1 VWRHSHI
8 KAAADYDQ
16 TEALR
21 QQIEAAHRAHLQSQF
36 SVQDGRTS
44 ATFEV
49 NPQKRRLPTDFDSN
63 SASNEASR
71 SQFVTD
77 DRPLNGI
84 SGSQH
89 AYQPVIDSVSH
100 SAQPTD
106 DADWLLEGTMR
117 NAYVEHNPNAMFP
130 DASSTVPNATLTQQ
144 RVMDGILAPAFLG
157 SDVDTERAPFQPD
170 ASIPWSEYLR
180 SPTDT
185 AEHPKS
191 SAKEPHTS
199 QATCN
204 SLSLST
210 LGRRRSK
217 PQESLSC
224 TPSQCSPRI
233 SMDAQGI
240 TMSSNG
246 RPPSQETIQ
255 HAQPQRKCTSSSSAT
270 TTQGEARSSSR
281 QTAKKKRSLSPEQG
295 SEDDLADLGAPKEQ

>member
-1 VWRHSHI
+1 MWRHSHI
-8 KAAADYDQ
+8 KTAADYDQ

-21 QQIEAAHRAHLQSQF
+21 RQIEAAHRAHLQSQF
-36 SVQDGRTS
+36 SVQDGHTS

-49 NPQKRRLPTDFDSN
+49 NPQKRKLPTNFDSN

-71 SQFVTD
+71 SQVVTD
-77 DRPLNGI
+77 DMALNGTLD
-84 SGSQH
+84 SQH
-89 AYQPVIDSVSH
+89 VYQPVIDPISH
-100 SAQPTD
+100 SARPTD
-106 DADWLLEGTMR
+106 DAEWLLEGTMR
-117 NAYVEHNPNAMFP
+117 DAYVEHDPNAMFP

-144 RVMDGILAPAFLG
+144 RVLNGILAPSSLG

-204 SLSLST
+204 GTSLST
-210 LGRRRSK
+210 LGRQRSK
-217 PQESLSC
+217 PHELLSYPP
-224 TPSQCSPRI
+224 TQCNPHV

-240 TMSSNG
+240 ILSSNG
-246 RPPSQETIQ
+246 GPPSQETIQ
-255 HAQPQRKCTSSSSAT
+255 HAQSQRKCPSPSPAT
-270 TTQGEARSSSR
+270 TTQGKAQSLSR
-281 QTAKKKRSLSPEQG
+281 KTVKKKRSLSPEQG

>member
-1 VWRHSHI
+1 VWRHSRI
-8 KAAADYDQ
+8 KAAADYGQ

-21 QQIEAAHRAHLQSQF
+21 RQIEAAHRAHLQSQF
-36 SVQDGRTS
+36 SVQDGHTS

-49 NPQKRRLPTDFDSN
+49 NPQKRKLPTSFDSN

-71 SQFVTD
+71 SQIVPD
-77 DRPLNGI
+77 DMPLNGT

-89 AYQPVIDSVSH
+89 AYQPVIDPVSH

-106 DADWLLEGTMR
+106 GAGWLLEGTMR
-117 NAYVEHNPNAMFP
+117 DAYVEHDPNAMFP

-144 RVMDGILAPAFLG
+144 RVMNEILAPAFLG
-157 SDVDTERAPFQPD
+157 SDVDAERAPFQPD

-191 SAKEPHTS
+191 SAKEPQTS

-217 PQESLSC
+217 PQEILSC
-224 TPSQCSPRI
+224 TPTQCSPHI
-233 SMDAQGI
+233 PMNAQGI
-240 TMSSNG
+240 TLSLNG
-246 RPPSQETIQ
+246 RPPSQETM
-255 HAQPQRKCTSSSSAT
+255 QRKCTSSSSAT

-281 QTAKKKRSLSPEQG
+281 QIVKKKRSLSPEQG
-295 SEDDLADLGAPKEQ
+295 SEDDLADLGVPKEQ